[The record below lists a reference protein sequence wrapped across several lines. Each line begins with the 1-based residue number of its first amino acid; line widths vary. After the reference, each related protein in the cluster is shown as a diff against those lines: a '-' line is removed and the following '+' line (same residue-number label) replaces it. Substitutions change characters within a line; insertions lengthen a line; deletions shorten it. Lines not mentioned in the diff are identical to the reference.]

1 MSEHSSFLN
10 KFWED
15 MQQQSCSC
23 RDPLIKKLFSI
34 SICDLGDFSS
44 ALASLLT
51 EKLADRIV
59 PAEDM
64 LPLIQNILNE
74 NPEISEIAARDLV
87 AVQERDPACPDLP
100 TAFLFFKGWQA
111 LQAYRI
117 AHQLWQQKRY
127 PLAYQ
132 FQSRMNERF
141 SIDIHPAA
149 RLGKAITIDHGTGVV
164 IGETAIIEDNVSLF
178 QNITIGGTGREIGER
193 HPILKEGAMVG
204 SGAILLGRITIGRY
218 AKIGAA
224 SVVLTNIPD
233 YATAVGNP
241 ARIIRV
247 SPPDGKTGTEG

>member
-1 MSEHSSFLN
+1 MSEYTAFLEN
-10 KFWED
+10 FWREI
-15 MQQQSCSC
+15 QAQSCAC
-23 RDPLIKKLFSI
+23 TDPLIKKLFST
-34 SICDLGDFSS
+34 SVCNHADFSS
-44 ALASLLT
+44 ALSALLT
-51 EKLADRIV
+51 EKLADWVIPV
-59 PAEDM
+59 EDM
-64 LPLIQNILNE
+64 LPLIQNILTHNE
-74 NPEISEIAARDLV
+74 EIVWIAAQDLL
-87 AVQERDPACPDLP
+87 AVKERDPACPDLP

-117 AHQLWQQKRY
+117 SHELWKEKRL

-132 FQSRMNERF
+132 FQSRINERF

-149 RLGKAITIDHGTGVV
+149 RLGKSITIDHGTGVV
-164 IGETAIIEDNVSLF
+164 IGETAIIEDKVSLF
-178 QNITIGGTGREIGER
+178 QSITIGGTGREIGER
-193 HPILKEGAMVG
+193 HPILKEGSMVG

-247 SPPDGKTGTEG
+247 SPPPETAEG